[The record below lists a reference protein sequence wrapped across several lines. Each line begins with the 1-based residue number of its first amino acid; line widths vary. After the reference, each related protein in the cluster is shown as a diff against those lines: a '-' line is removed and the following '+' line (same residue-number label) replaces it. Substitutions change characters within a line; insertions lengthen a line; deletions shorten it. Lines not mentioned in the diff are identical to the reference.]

1 MKVGDLVRHFRHP
14 NMRGGQKL
22 EIGIVIHVDTM
33 AKGGYVIA
41 VFPTYGE
48 QAVYPNKVE
57 VINESR

>member
-14 NMRGGQKL
+14 NLRGYVE

>member
-1 MKVGDLVRHFRHP
+1 MQVGDLVRHFRHP
-14 NMRGGQKL
+14 DGLVGQRL
-22 EIGIVIHVDTM
+22 EIGIVTHVDTM

-57 VINESR
+57 VINAGR